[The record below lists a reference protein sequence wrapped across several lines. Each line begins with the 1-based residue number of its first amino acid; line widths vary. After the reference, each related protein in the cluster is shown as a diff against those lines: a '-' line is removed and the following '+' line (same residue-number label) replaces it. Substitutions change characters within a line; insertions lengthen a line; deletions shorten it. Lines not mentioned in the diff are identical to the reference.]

1 MPYLD
6 CPRCHASFH
15 TGAIYESREFCPRC
29 GMPFFSSGSRRG
41 GLRAVLRRQPPIEVP
56 DWEAITESQY
66 LGPRGSR
73 KGPR

>member
-15 TGAIYESREFCPRC
+15 TGTIYEAREFCPRC
-29 GMPFFSSGSRRG
+29 GASFLSPNTRRG
-41 GLRAVLRRQPPIEVP
+41 GLRSVLRRQPPAESP

-66 LGPRGSR
+66 LDSHGLR
-73 KGPR
+73 KQRR